1 MNEQRLDALIA
12 GLPRDVTP
20 PPSLWRGI
28 ERAMP
33 RPARRYWP
41 QALAAGV
48 AIAALSATLTA
59 ALVTHVGRPV
69 ASQASRSEMP
79 SAFGEPVDAAYRAT
93 RAVLRQDFE
102 TRLALLPAATRADI
116 AKSLSTIRQAE
127 GELRRAL
134 GEDPSSPVLERLL
147 QATWNDELELY
158 TDVIR
163 NTQPAMTRTAT

>member
-12 GLPRDVTP
+12 GLPRDVAP

-28 ERAMP
+28 ERALP

-48 AIAALSATLTA
+48 AIAALSATVTA
-59 ALVTHVGRPV
+59 ALLTRVGQPP
-69 ASQASRSEMP
+69 ASQASRSELP
-79 SAFGEPVDAAYRAT
+79 SAFGEPGDAAYRAT
-93 RAVLRQDFE
+93 RATLRQDFE
-102 TRLALLPAATRADI
+102 TRLALLPPATRADI

-147 QATWNDELELY
+147 QATWNDELDLY
-158 TDVIR
+158 ADVLR